1 MKKFNQLN
9 TEEILNLISE
19 ENIKKLSKNDA
30 KEILKRANQLSN
42 LYRANLLR
50 AEKAHTILE
59 PRILASQ
66 KKKESFRDYTFSLP
80 KVKGRGERAAYIS
93 KLSRIRDFLKA
104 GSHTVQGA
112 KEQLKD
118 TAKLLNVSEK
128 ELLRLSQK
136 QIEDFW
142 NTVQIIQKSDS
153 YNKWVKDTLYTST
166 QLVREIY
173 SIKKTPEEV
182 IDDLWSYA
190 TKETKEKIGNKENV
204 DLTDVVH
211 LTMLF
216 SDKAEHYSNEA
227 RNARQSEIKSL
238 EEDILRGSRFGGNR

>member
-9 TEEILNLISE
+9 TEEILDLISE
-19 ENIKKLSKNDA
+19 ENIKKLNKNDA
-30 KEILKRANQLSN
+30 REILKRANQLSN
-42 LYRANLLR
+42 LYRANLLK

-66 KKKESFRDYTFSLP
+66 KKKESFRDYSFSIP
-80 KVKGRGERAAYIS
+80 KVKGRNERNVYIS
-93 KLSRIRDFLKA
+93 KLTRIRDFLKA

-118 TAKLLNVSEK
+118 TAKLLQVSEK

-142 NTVQIIQKSDS
+142 ETVQKVQKSDT
-153 YNKWVKDTLYTST
+153 YNKWVKDTKYTST

-173 SIKKTPEEV
+173 SIRKTPQEVINDLWKYASKKTKEE
-182 IDDLWSYA
+182 
-190 TKETKEKIGNKENV
+190 IGEKENV
-204 DLTDVVH
+204 DLTDVIH

-216 SDKAEHYSNEA
+216 SDKAEYYSDEA
-227 RNARQSEIKSL
+227 RNERQSSIETL
-238 EEDILRGSRFGGNR
+238 EKDILGGSRFGGNR